1 MPRGMRRN
9 PRLRGILEKRIEK
22 KTFVFIVTFLTI
34 VIAICGV
41 GIVFQ
46 TYKTREEIAKREEE
60 RTKKLREIFVAEDEP
75 DDSDISNQVDGIK
88 QEDSYVTMAV
98 AGDILC
104 EKPLY
109 DDAYQKETGTFD
121 FLPMF
126 KNILKYTT
134 NTDLTLGTMETN
146 FTEDN
151 ISGYKVYNSPKELG
165 NALKMAGVDIL
176 STAHNHSL
184 DYGTEGIKATKE
196 YFNKLKIDTVGTRTN
211 LDEDTILIKEVNQ
224 IKMAFL
230 SYTYGINNQE
240 QKSKEELSYVNMTD
254 KDKISEDIKKAK
266 EQGAEYI
273 CVMMHWGDLTSNKT
287 NSEQEELANYLL
299 QNGVDLIL
307 GSHPA
312 TIQPMEICK
321 NSDGENAFVSY
332 SVGNYI
338 SASEYENSNIEMI
351 LEIKIKKDSK
361 TGKVTLNKVTYTP
374 VYLLDNGK
382 NAENRYE
389 LYDIKDVISK
399 YESGQTDVV
408 DKKLYDKLKQAL
420 KEIEKLVGKE
430 E

>member
-1 MPRGMRRN
+1 MEE
-9 PRLRGILEKRIEK
+9 LEIL
-22 KTFVFIVTFLTI
+22 
-34 VIAICGV
+34 
-41 GIVFQ
+41 
-46 TYKTREEIAKREEE
+46 
-60 RTKKLREIFVAEDEP
+60 
-75 DDSDISNQVDGIK
+75 
-88 QEDSYVTMAV
+88 
-98 AGDILC
+98 
-104 EKPLY
+104 
-109 DDAYQKETGTFD
+109 
-121 FLPMF
+121 
-126 KNILKYTT
+126 
-134 NTDLTLGTMETN
+134 
-146 FTEDN
+146 
-151 ISGYKVYNSPKELG
+151 
-165 NALKMAGVDIL
+165 DIL
-176 STAHNHSL
+176 SASRVS
-184 DYGTEGIKATKE
+184 K
-196 YFNKLKIDTVGTRTN
+196 V
-211 LDEDTILIKEVNQ
+211 
-224 IKMAFL
+224 
-230 SYTYGINNQE
+230 E
-240 QKSKEELSYVNMTD
+240 QKEESNSIVKFYECHGKPIDEWGLALC
-254 KDKISEDIKKAK
+254 KIGVEVD
-266 EQGAEYI
+266 
-273 CVMMHWGDLTSNKT
+273 
-287 NSEQEELANYLL
+287 
-299 QNGVDLIL
+299 GVDLIL